1 MHPTSYV
8 QSLNANLR
16 AVSLRCVQQNGP
28 HANGPSYPS
37 ELRQRG
43 SADKAEVRTRRDAR
57 ESSARETSARVPRG
71 RHAWVRHGHDSM
83 PMARVGSSWRSPAQG
98 ERRSDAVPRGGCR
111 TALKSFDS

>member
-1 MHPTSYV
+1 MGASK
-8 QSLNANLR
+8 QDLNANLR

-57 ESSARETSARVPRG
+57 ESSARETSARGSGPEDSRSLPPYA
-71 RHAWVRHGHDSM
+71 REKSCHAFCAAESEHA
-83 PMARVGSSWRSPAQG
+83 P
-98 ERRSDAVPRGGCR
+98 EI
-111 TALKSFDS
+111 LFDSAVVVPAKRA